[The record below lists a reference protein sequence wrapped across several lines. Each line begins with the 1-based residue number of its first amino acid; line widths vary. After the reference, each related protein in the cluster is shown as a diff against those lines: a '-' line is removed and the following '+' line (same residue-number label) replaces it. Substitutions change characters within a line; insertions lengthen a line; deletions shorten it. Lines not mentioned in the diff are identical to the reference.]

1 MRMGKLDSPKLSDV
15 KIEDRFW
22 SRYIKLVREKMLPY
36 QWEVLND
43 RVNDAAKSH
52 CIENFKIAAKESTG
66 KYYGM
71 VFQDTDVAKWL
82 EALAYSLEGEKNGEL
97 EKEADEVI
105 DLIGRAQQQ
114 DGYLDTYYTIQEP
127 LGRWSNLR
135 EGHELYTAGHMIE
148 AAAAYYQAT
157 GKDSFLKIVCRLADC
172 ICDTFGPDEGKIHG
186 CPGHP
191 EIELALVKL
200 YRLTKDEKYLNMA
213 KYFLDIRGSQS
224 PSHFEEEQKM
234 DGFHHIF
241 PEFEHLGYNNIQAH
255 KPIRKQKKADG
266 HAVRALYLYS
276 AMADVGYE
284 CRDESLLDAC
294 RILFDNITGAQMFIT
309 GSVGAAADGECF
321 TCDYD
326 LPNNYNYSETCAS
339 VALAM
344 FSLRMFQVERDG
356 KYMDIAERA
365 LYNTV
370 LGGMSLN
377 GTEFFY
383 VNPLEVVPE
392 QLKANRTLH
401 HVLPSR
407 RKWLGVACCPPNIAR
422 TLTGLG
428 NYIYS
433 ENEDTLFVNLFIA
446 GKCSVKLKEGTI
458 SVSVQTDYPYDGK
471 VKITVENH
479 EGIPF
484 SLAVREPGWTKVEQM
499 ISKSGKEVSVRREK
513 GYLYTEKTVWE
524 SQAEFIFEIPLKPVL
539 MCAHPRVASDA
550 GKAAIVR
557 GPLVYCLEE
566 ADNGKNLGAVV
577 LDAGGSIEPVFQEDL
592 LGGTTA
598 VLADAWRVSEKGWE
612 GKLYQPVTERLEKCR
627 VKAVPY
633 CMWNNRGEGE
643 MRVWLRVRE

>member
-1 MRMGKLDSPKLSDV
+1 MDRLNSPNLPDV
-15 KIEDRFW
+15 EIDDRFW
-22 SRYIKLVREKMLPY
+22 SRYIRLVREKMLPY

-43 RVNDAAKSH
+43 RVSDAAKSH

-82 EALAYSLEGEKNGEL
+82 EALAYSLDGKRNSAL

-105 DLIGRAQQQ
+105 DLIGRAQQE
-114 DGYLDTYYTIQEP
+114 DGYLNTYYTIQEP
-127 LGRWSNLR
+127 LGKWGNLR

-148 AAAAYYQAT
+148 AAVAYYQAT
-157 GKDSFLKIVCRLADC
+157 GKEKFLEIVCRLADC
-172 ICDTFGPDEGKIHG
+172 ICNTFGAEDGKIHG

-200 YRLTKDEKYLNMA
+200 YRLTNKEKYLKMA
-213 KYFLDIRGSQS
+213 KYFLDIRGNQAQNC
-224 PSHFEEEQKM
+224 FDEEQKRK
-234 DGFHHIF
+234 GFHHIF

-255 KPIRKQKKADG
+255 KPVRKQKKADG

-276 AMADVGYE
+276 AMADVGCE
-284 CRDESLLDAC
+284 CEDESLLKAC
-294 RILFDNITGAQMFIT
+294 RVLFDNIANTQMFIT

-344 FSLRMFQVERDG
+344 FAFRMFQADRDG

-370 LGGMSLN
+370 LGGMALS

-392 QLKANRTLH
+392 QLRTNRTLH

-433 ENEDTLFVNLFIA
+433 ESEDTLFINLFIA
-446 GKCSVKLKEGTI
+446 GKCTAELGGGII
-458 SVSVQTDYPYDGK
+458 SVSVETDYPYDGK
-471 VKITVENH
+471 VKITVENP
-479 EGIPF
+479 EDIPF
-484 SLAVREPGWTKVEQM
+484 ALAVREPGWTKVEQ
-499 ISKSGKEVSVRREK
+499 ILDGNEKVVPVKREK
-513 GYLYTEKTVWE
+513 GYLYTEKKAWE
-524 SQAEFIFEIPLKPVL
+524 SGKELYFDIPLKPVL
-539 MCAHPRVASDA
+539 VCAHPRVASDV

-557 GPLVYCLEE
+557 GPLVYCLEQV
-566 ADNGKNLGAVV
+566 DNGENLGAVV
-577 LDAGGSIEPVFQEDL
+577 LDAGGSMEAVFREDL
-592 LGGTTA
+592 LGGTVA
-598 VLADAWRVSEKGWE
+598 VLADAWRVSEEGWE
-612 GKLYQPVTERLEKCR
+612 GKLYQPVSERLEKCR
-627 VKAVPY
+627 VVAVPY
-633 CMWNNRGEGE
+633 CMWNNRGVGE
-643 MRVWLRVRE
+643 MRVWLRVRQ